1 MAIIIDTPTIHKSLA
16 QLVLSI
22 TPNAC
27 VYDNPN
33 QQGTTLPA
41 WFIVHREPVDIK
53 EDLHGRWWLNYHID
67 LFYMLDFNCPHLF
80 DDYSAIADRLGE
92 LGEYL
97 PIYGH
102 ENVVI
107 HAFERSWGMYMDAL
121 KCSMTFKIRVTRD
134 LTPPVY
140 MEVIEDLSVFLKNQK
155 VEFCTLSF
163 TNDEH
168 PDFSVDLP
176 DDIIA
181 SVDSFVKLP
190 SVSGEHEEGGELW
203 VPNEWDIGAFGQP
216 VKMSNDITANLLWA
230 IKPQYTLSFENTDHP
245 QFDVE
250 LPDPITD
257 YQGEEITL
265 PTVAHQEFE
274 DDGYV
279 YWPLQWD
286 IGAFGSKYVLNQD
299 TDANLLWQSLKLVT
313 ITFANPDHP
322 SFAIDLPLPITVRPG
337 ESVTLPSVTGEWT
350 EGGITYTPSQWDIGA
365 FGDSYTPDADTVANL
380 MFNEA
385 QQYTEITLYGN
396 VSSDI
401 SCQNNVTSG
410 FTGNVN
416 TANVLQLYT
425 DNTYT
430 TPWNG
435 YDYSNDYKMGVYS
448 SSGVWYPRG
457 GTIADLPDTTA
468 NPGNGETVS
477 KLFVL
482 LDTGCLWFVCNN
494 SNSSWG
500 YNNKHA
506 DFYGTITL
514 RIYPKAK
521 QHHALYFNTS
531 SVYNNISMAY
541 NTAYDMNGS
550 PGTGSHPIPLT
561 SNFPDKSIVGVYGS
575 AGNLV
580 SSGYKNFSWVGS
592 TKLRVGYYNTDAG
605 TLSARLLLF
614 TTDQYIDIAYI
625 NTSGNTSVS
634 SGSAK
639 RLYSKDGYYLAYF
652 PSLFTY
658 TPLALFKYDGSCA
671 DDSSGHYINKT
682 TLGNYTGPSDVLCLK
697 QTYGTISFSYIWFL
711 RTPISQK

>member
-16 QLVLSI
+16 QLVLSL

-33 QQGTTLPA
+33 QQGTHLPA

-67 LFYMLDFNCPHLF
+67 LFYMLDFNGPHLF

-134 LTPPVY
+134 STPPVF
-140 MEVIEDLSVFLKNQK
+140 MEVIEDLRVFLKNQK

-168 PDFSVDLP
+168 PDFSVELP
-176 DDIIA
+176 DDIVA

-216 VKMSNDITANLLWA
+216 VKMSNDITANLLWV
-230 IKPQYTLSFENTDHP
+230 IKPQYTLSFENADHP
-245 QFDVE
+245 QFDVD
-250 LPDPITD
+250 LPEPITD

-286 IGAFGSKYVLNQD
+286 IGAFGSRYVLNQN

-350 EGGITYTPSQWDIGA
+350 EGGITYTPSAWDIGA
-365 FGDSYTPDADTVANL
+365 FGSSYTLNADTVAHL
-380 MFNEA
+380 IFEEV
-385 QQYTEITLYGN
+385 QQYEEITLYMASGTKEL
-396 VSSDI
+396 
-401 SCQNNVTSG
+401 QNSVTSG
-410 FTGNVN
+410 FTGNVSSGHY
-416 TANVLQLYT
+416 TLYV
-425 DNTYT
+425 DEELT
-430 TPWNG
+430 TPFK
-435 YDYSNDYKMGVYS
+435 YDYSNDYVLGYYS
-448 SSGVWYPRG
+448 GDTWIERNQKIS
-457 GTIADLPDTTA
+457 DMPDTTTSSVSNA
-468 NPGNGETVS
+468 KNGYI
-477 KLFVL
+477 L
-482 LDTGCLWFVCNN
+482 LDTGELWLVSNYN
-494 SNSSWG
+494 SAVNI
-500 YNNKHA
+500 NFNK
-506 DFYGTITL
+506 TPV
-514 RIYPKAK
+514 RIYPKG
-521 QHHALYFNTS
+521 QQWIPVFP
-531 SVYNNISMAY
+531 YNPSY
-541 NTAYDMNGS
+541 GKYDNLTINRKGTFVRKGS
-550 PGTGSHPIPLT
+550 PATVFGTFPAIAESFGYKSGMIKSANIQAGFQISQAVLYINVVGNPKF
-561 SNFPDKSIVGVYGS
+561 SNIVVRFENDICTGYVRNDKADLPAAPSYDGATYTLKDDNGNEIDYDDSFTYKFVLLLNS
-575 AGNLV
+575 AGDAV
-580 SSGYKNFSWVGS
+580 GGTYSTGTMIKSSTG
-592 TKLRVGYYNTDAG
+592 KLQVRIRSMSSKFNRVWYY
-605 TLSARLLLF
+605 R
-614 TTDQYIDIAYI
+614 I
-625 NTSGNTSVS
+625 
-634 SGSAK
+634 
-639 RLYSKDGYYLAYF
+639 
-652 PSLFTY
+652 
-658 TPLALFKYDGSCA
+658 
-671 DDSSGHYINKT
+671 
-682 TLGNYTGPSDVLCLK
+682 
-697 QTYGTISFSYIWFL
+697 
-711 RTPISQK
+711 PISQK

>member
-245 QFDVE
+245 QFDVD
-250 LPDPITD
+250 LPEPITD
-257 YQGEEITL
+257 YQGEEIVL
-265 PTVAHQEFE
+265 PAVFGEWLDKGEKFT
-274 DDGYV
+274 
-279 YWPLQWD
+279 PIKWD
-286 IGAFGSKYVLNQD
+286 IGDFGDKYVLN
-299 TDANLLWQSLKLVT
+299 
-313 ITFANPDHP
+313 
-322 SFAIDLPLPITVRPG
+322 
-337 ESVTLPSVTGEWT
+337 
-350 EGGITYTPSQWDIGA
+350 
-365 FGDSYTPDADTVANL
+365 ADTVANL
-380 MFNEA
+380 IFKA
-385 QQYTEITLYGN
+385 
-396 VSSDI
+396 
-401 SCQNNVTSG
+401 
-410 FTGNVN
+410 
-416 TANVLQLYT
+416 
-425 DNTYT
+425 
-430 TPWNG
+430 TP
-435 YDYSNDYKMGVYS
+435 YIPLFGVM
-448 SSGVWYPRG
+448 
-457 GTIADLPDTTA
+457 
-468 NPGNGETVS
+468 GET
-477 KLFVL
+477 
-482 LDTGCLWFVCNN
+482 
-494 SNSSWG
+494 
-500 YNNKHA
+500 
-506 DFYGTITL
+506 
-514 RIYPKAK
+514 
-521 QHHALYFNTS
+521 
-531 SVYNNISMAY
+531 
-541 NTAYDMNGS
+541 
-550 PGTGSHPIPLT
+550 
-561 SNFPDKSIVGVYGS
+561 
-575 AGNLV
+575 
-580 SSGYKNFSWVGS
+580 
-592 TKLRVGYYNTDAG
+592 
-605 TLSARLLLF
+605 
-614 TTDQYIDIAYI
+614 
-625 NTSGNTSVS
+625 
-634 SGSAK
+634 
-639 RLYSKDGYYLAYF
+639 
-652 PSLFTY
+652 
-658 TPLALFKYDGSCA
+658 
-671 DDSSGHYINKT
+671 DDSVVTFDGDDQPFGT
-682 TLGNYTGPSDVLCLK
+682 MTLD
-697 QTYGTISFSYIWFL
+697 
-711 RTPISQK
+711 